1 MSTHTATLLIKEIR
15 VNPQVLTM
23 NYLIAVLQDR
33 IEAEEAYV
41 ALEKEGLPM
50 DKVSILG
57 RGYKSAD
64 EFGLIDPIEEA
75 QKQTNQLAYWII
87 PFGFIAGYAF
97 NLQTGIQL
105 IEWIGGI
112 GNHILGG
119 IFGAIA
125 GGMGSL
131 LVGGG
136 MGLLS
141 GSGDAL
147 PYRNRLNAGKYLIVV
162 KGPETLTR
170 QATRILRQFQ
180 PENMQGY
187 VEPENY

>member
-1 MSTHTATLLIKEIR
+1 
-15 VNPQVLTM
+15 M

-41 ALEKEGLPM
+41 ALEKEGVPM

-64 EFGLIDPIEEA
+64 EFGLIDPNEEA

-105 IEWIGGI
+105 IEWLGGV

-119 IFGAIA
+119 IFGALA

-131 LVGGG
+131 FVGGG
-136 MGLLS
+136 MGLLN

-162 KGPETLTR
+162 KGSETLTR